1 MHLFLSVLL
10 LISWGC
16 EDENSG
22 TPQSTFTRTFGG
34 SGLDY
39 GNSVQQTMDGGYVIA
54 GIKERQPPFLY
65 QVWLIKTHSQGG
77 EEWNKT
83 FGGYSWDYGLSV
95 QQTMD
100 GGYIVGGNS
109 IVETCAD
116 CWSND
121 FILIKTDSHGEE
133 EWTKTFGGDDE
144 DKGLSVQQTTDGGYI
159 ITGLTYS
166 FGNGDKDIW
175 LIKVDSQG
183 EKEWDQTFGGSS
195 GDEGSSVQQTIDGG
209 YIITGYTTGRDG
221 WAEAWLI
228 KVDSQGEQEWDR
240 IFDGSDG
247 SYIASGQFV
256 QQTIDG
262 GYIITGGQYYSG
274 FRGRDIWIIKTDSQG
289 GEEWNRTF
297 GGGGEEQG
305 YCVQQTTD
313 GGYIITGHTNSY
325 GNGLYDAFLL
335 KTDTQGVEE
344 WIQTFGG
351 SDYEYGNSVQ
361 QTTDGGYIITGTTGS
376 LGSNTPLPF
385 SYGNGAMDVLLIK
398 TDSQGISEPFE
409 D

>member
-1 MHLFLSVLL
+1 MKRFLLIILPLL
-10 LISWGC
+10 LMIFWGC
-16 EDENSG
+16 EDKSSG
-22 TPQSTFTRTFGG
+22 TPQSTFTRTFGE

-54 GIKERQPPFLY
+54 GVKERQPPFLF
-65 QVWLIKTHSQGG
+65 QAWLIKTDSQGE

-83 FGGYSWDYGLSV
+83 FGGYGWDHGLSV

-109 IVETCAD
+109 FVETCYD
-116 CWSND
+116 CWSYD
-121 FILIKTDSHGEE
+121 FLLIKTDFQGEA
-133 EWTKTFGGDDE
+133 EWTKTFGGDDV
-144 DKGLSVQQTTDGGYI
+144 DQGLAVQQTTDGGYI

-195 GDEGSSVQQTIDGG
+195 EDRGYSVQQTIDGG
-209 YIITGYTTGRDG
+209 YIIAGSKEGLDG
-221 WAEAWLI
+221 WSDAWLI
-228 KVDSQGEQEWDR
+228 KTDSQGEEEWNR
-240 IFDGSDG
+240 IFDGSEG
-247 SYIASGQFV
+247 SYINYARFV

-289 GEEWNRTF
+289 GDEWNRTF
-297 GGGGEEQG
+297 GGGGEDEG
-305 YCVQQTTD
+305 SSVQQTTD
-313 GGYIITGHTNSY
+313 GGYIITGYTGSY

-335 KTDTQGVEE
+335 KTDTQGAEE
-344 WIQTFGG
+344 WTQTFGG
-351 SDYEYGNSVQ
+351 SDYDYGNSVQ
-361 QTTDGGYIITGTTGS
+361 QTTDGGYIITGQTG
-376 LGSNTPLPF
+376 
-385 SYGNGAMDVLLIK
+385 SYGNGVRDVLLIK

>member
-54 GIKERQPPFLY
+54 GVKERQSPFLL
-65 QVWLIKTHSQGG
+65 QAWLIKTDSQGE

-83 FGGYSWDYGLSV
+83 FGGYGFDHGLSV

-109 IVETCAD
+109 FVETCSD
-116 CWSND
+116 CWSYD
-121 FILIKTDSHGEE
+121 FLLIKTDFQGEA
-133 EWTKTFGGDDE
+133 EWTKTFGGDDV
-144 DKGLSVQQTTDGGYI
+144 DQGLAVQQTTDGGYI

-195 GDEGSSVQQTIDGG
+195 EDRGYSVQQTIDGG
-209 YIITGYTTGRDG
+209 YIIAGSKEGLDG
-221 WAEAWLI
+221 WADAWLI
-228 KVDSQGEQEWDR
+228 KTDSQGEEEWNR
-240 IFDGSDG
+240 IFDGSEG
-247 SYIASGQFV
+247 SYINYARFV

-289 GEEWNRTF
+289 GDEWNRTF
-297 GGGGEEQG
+297 GGGGEDEG
-305 YCVQQTTD
+305 SSVQQTTD
-313 GGYIITGHTNSY
+313 GGYIITGYTGSY

-335 KTDTQGVEE
+335 KTDTQGAEE
-344 WIQTFGG
+344 WTQTFGG
-351 SDYEYGNSVQ
+351 SDYDYGNSVQ
-361 QTTDGGYIITGTTGS
+361 QTTDGGYIITGQTG
-376 LGSNTPLPF
+376 
-385 SYGNGAMDVLLIK
+385 SYGNGVRDVLLIK

>member
-1 MHLFLSVLL
+1 MKKMHLFLSVLL

-54 GIKERQPPFLY
+54 GVKERQSPFLL
-65 QVWLIKTHSQGG
+65 QAWLIKTDSQGE

-83 FGGYSWDYGLSV
+83 FGGYGFDHGLSV

-109 IVETCAD
+109 FVETCYD
-116 CWSND
+116 CWSYD
-121 FILIKTDSHGEE
+121 FLLIKTDFQGEA
-133 EWTKTFGGDDE
+133 EWTKTFGGDDV
-144 DKGLSVQQTTDGGYI
+144 DQGLAVQQTTDGGYI

-195 GDEGSSVQQTIDGG
+195 EDRGYSVQQTIDGG
-209 YIITGYTTGRDG
+209 YIIAGSKEGLDG
-221 WAEAWLI
+221 WSDAWLI
-228 KVDSQGEQEWDR
+228 KTDSQGEEEWNR
-240 IFDGSDG
+240 IFDGSEG
-247 SYIASGQFV
+247 SYINYARFV

-297 GGGGEEQG
+297 GGGGEDEG
-305 YCVQQTTD
+305 SSVQQTTD
-313 GGYIITGHTNSY
+313 GGYIITGYTGSY

-335 KTDTQGVEE
+335 KTDTQGAEE
-344 WIQTFGG
+344 WTQTFGG
-351 SDYEYGNSVQ
+351 SDYDYGNSVQ
-361 QTTDGGYIITGTTGS
+361 QTTDGGYIITGQTG
-376 LGSNTPLPF
+376 
-385 SYGNGAMDVLLIK
+385 SYGNGVRDVLLIK

>member
-1 MHLFLSVLL
+1 MKRFLLIILPLL
-10 LISWGC
+10 LMIFWGC
-16 EDENSG
+16 EDKSSG
-22 TPQSTFTRTFGG
+22 TPQSTFTRTFGE

-54 GIKERQPPFLY
+54 GVKERQPPFLF
-65 QVWLIKTHSQGG
+65 QAWLIKADSQGE

-83 FGGYSWDYGLSV
+83 FGGYGFDHGLSV

-109 IVETCAD
+109 FVETCSD
-116 CWSND
+116 CWSYD
-121 FILIKTDSHGEE
+121 FLLIKTDFQGEA
-133 EWTKTFGGDDE
+133 EWTKTFGGDDL
-144 DKGLSVQQTTDGGYI
+144 DRGLSVQQTTDGGYI
-159 ITGLTYS
+159 IIGHTYS
-166 FGNGDKDIW
+166 FGNGDRDIW

-195 GDEGSSVQQTIDGG
+195 EDEGSSVQQTIDGG
-209 YIITGYTTGRDG
+209 YIITGNTSGLNG

-240 IFDGSDG
+240 IFDRSDG
-247 SYIASGQFV
+247 SYIAYGKFV

-313 GGYIITGHTNSY
+313 GGYIITGHTDSY

-335 KTDTQGVEE
+335 KTDTQGAEE

-351 SDYEYGNSVQ
+351 SDYEYGKSVQ
-361 QTTDGGYIITGTTGS
+361 QTTDGGYIITGQTG
-376 LGSNTPLPF
+376 
-385 SYGNGAMDVLLIK
+385 SYGNGVRDVLLIK

>member
-1 MHLFLSVLL
+1 MKKMHLFLSVLL

-121 FILIKTDSHGEE
+121 FILINYKPNAH
-133 EWTKTFGGDDE
+133 
-144 DKGLSVQQTTDGGYI
+144 
-159 ITGLTYS
+159 
-166 FGNGDKDIW
+166 
-175 LIKVDSQG
+175 
-183 EKEWDQTFGGSS
+183 
-195 GDEGSSVQQTIDGG
+195 
-209 YIITGYTTGRDG
+209 
-221 WAEAWLI
+221 
-228 KVDSQGEQEWDR
+228 R
-240 IFDGSDG
+240 IFLIALVKVHLET
-247 SYIASGQFV
+247 YIFL
-256 QQTIDG
+256 TIYLNG
-262 GYIITGGQYYSG
+262 GRILKLQKMIT
-274 FRGRDIWIIKTDSQG
+274 
-289 GEEWNRTF
+289 
-297 GGGGEEQG
+297 
-305 YCVQQTTD
+305 
-313 GGYIITGHTNSY
+313 
-325 GNGLYDAFLL
+325 
-335 KTDTQGVEE
+335 
-344 WIQTFGG
+344 
-351 SDYEYGNSVQ
+351 
-361 QTTDGGYIITGTTGS
+361 
-376 LGSNTPLPF
+376 
-385 SYGNGAMDVLLIK
+385 LI
-398 TDSQGISEPFE
+398 SAYQLELFFFQ
-409 D
+409 

>member
-16 EDENSG
+16 EDENLG

-83 FGGYSWDYGLSV
+83 FGGYSFDYGLSV

-109 IVETCAD
+109 TVETCAD

-121 FILIKTDSHGEE
+121 FLLIKTDSHGEE

-159 ITGLTYS
+159 ITGITYS

-183 EKEWDQTFGGSS
+183 EKEWDKTFGGSS
-195 GDEGSSVQQTIDGG
+195 EDQGTCVQQTIDGG
-209 YIITGYTTGRDG
+209 YIITG
-221 WAEAWLI
+221 
-228 KVDSQGEQEWDR
+228 SQY
-240 IFDGSDG
+240 F
-247 SYIASGQFV
+247 
-256 QQTIDG
+256 
-262 GYIITGGQYYSG
+262 SG
-274 FRGRDIWIIKTDSQG
+274 FRRRDIWLIKTDSQG
-289 GEEWNRTF
+289 GEEWNSTF
-297 GGGGEEQG
+297 GEGGSEGG
-305 YCVQQTTD
+305 LSVQQTTD
-313 GGYIITGHTNSY
+313 GGYIITGSTSSY
-325 GNGLYDAFLL
+325 GNGLLDAFLL
-335 KTDTQGVEE
+335 KTDSQGKEE
-344 WIQTFGG
+344 WTQTFGG
-351 SDYEYGNSVQ
+351 SDYDYGNSVQ
-361 QTTDGGYIITGTTGS
+361 QTTDGGYIITGQTG
-376 LGSNTPLPF
+376 
-385 SYGNGAMDVLLIK
+385 SYGNGALDVLLIK
-398 TDSQGISEPFE
+398 TDSQGISKPFE

>member
-109 IVETCAD
+109 VVETCAD

-175 LIKVDSQG
+175 LIKVDS
-183 EKEWDQTFGGSS
+183 
-195 GDEGSSVQQTIDGG
+195 
-209 YIITGYTTGRDG
+209 R
-221 WAEAWLI
+221 
-228 KVDSQGEQEWDR
+228 
-240 IFDGSDG
+240 
-247 SYIASGQFV
+247 
-256 QQTIDG
+256 
-262 GYIITGGQYYSG
+262 
-274 FRGRDIWIIKTDSQG
+274 
-289 GEEWNRTF
+289 
-297 GGGGEEQG
+297 
-305 YCVQQTTD
+305 
-313 GGYIITGHTNSY
+313 
-325 GNGLYDAFLL
+325 
-335 KTDTQGVEE
+335 
-344 WIQTFGG
+344 
-351 SDYEYGNSVQ
+351 
-361 QTTDGGYIITGTTGS
+361 
-376 LGSNTPLPF
+376 
-385 SYGNGAMDVLLIK
+385 
-398 TDSQGISEPFE
+398 
-409 D
+409 

>member
-1 MHLFLSVLL
+1 MKRFLLIILPLL
-10 LISWGC
+10 LMIFWGC
-16 EDENSG
+16 EDKSSG
-22 TPQSTFTRTFGG
+22 TPQSTFTRTFGE

-54 GIKERQPPFLY
+54 GVKERQPPFLF
-65 QVWLIKTHSQGG
+65 QAWLIKTDSQGE

-83 FGGYSWDYGLSV
+83 FGGYGYDHGLSV

-109 IVETCAD
+109 FVETCYD
-116 CWSND
+116 CWSYD
-121 FILIKTDSHGEE
+121 FLLIKVDSQGEA
-133 EWTKTFGGDDE
+133 EWTQTFGGDDV
-144 DKGLSVQQTTDGGYI
+144 DQGHSVQQTTDGGYI
-159 ITGLTYS
+159 ITGITYS

-195 GDEGSSVQQTIDGG
+195 EDQGTCVQQTIDGG
-209 YIITGYTTGRDG
+209 YIITGYTTGLDG
-221 WAEAWLI
+221 WADAWLI
-228 KVDSQGEQEWDR
+228 KTDSQGEEEWNR

-247 SYIASGQFV
+247 SYINYARFV

-297 GGGGEEQG
+297 GGGGEDEG
-305 YCVQQTTD
+305 SSVQQTTD
-313 GGYIITGHTNSY
+313 GGYIITGYTGSY

-335 KTDTQGVEE
+335 KTDTQGAEE
-344 WIQTFGG
+344 WTQTFGG
-351 SDYEYGNSVQ
+351 SDYDYGNSVQ
-361 QTTDGGYIITGTTGS
+361 QTTDGGYIITGQTG
-376 LGSNTPLPF
+376 
-385 SYGNGAMDVLLIK
+385 SYGNGVRDVLLIK

>member
-1 MHLFLSVLL
+1 MKKMHLFLSVLL

-16 EDENSG
+16 EDENLG
-22 TPQSTFTRTFGG
+22 TPQSTFTRAFGG

-83 FGGYSWDYGLSV
+83 FGGYSFDYGLSV

-109 IVETCAD
+109 TVETCAD

-121 FILIKTDSHGEE
+121 FLLIKTDSHGEE

-159 ITGLTYS
+159 ITGITYS
-166 FGNGDKDIW
+166 FGNGDMDIW

-183 EKEWDQTFGGSS
+183 EKEWDKTFGGSS
-195 GDEGSSVQQTIDGG
+195 EDQGTCVQQTIDGG
-209 YIITGYTTGRDG
+209 YIIAGSKEGRDG
-221 WAEAWLI
+221 WADAWLI
-228 KVDSQGEQEWDR
+228 KTDSQGEEEWNR
-240 IFDGSDG
+240 IFDSSDG
-247 SYIASGQFV
+247 AYIASGKFV

-274 FRGRDIWIIKTDSQG
+274 FRGWDIWIIKTDSQG

-297 GGGGEEQG
+297 GGGGEDEG
-305 YCVQQTTD
+305 SSVQQTTD
-313 GGYIITGHTNSY
+313 GGYIITGYTGSY

-335 KTDTQGVEE
+335 KTDTQGAEE
-344 WIQTFGG
+344 WTQTFGG
-351 SDYEYGNSVQ
+351 SDYDYGNSVQ
-361 QTTDGGYIITGTTGS
+361 QTTDGGYIITGQTG
-376 LGSNTPLPF
+376 
-385 SYGNGAMDVLLIK
+385 SYGNGARDVLLIK